1 MIIIKA
7 VKLIYGLIDTIQEI
21 RNTTLEDTLNK
32 EVPEL
37 VEKLG
42 IELDLPIKRRK

>member
-7 VKLIYGLIDTIQEI
+7 VKLIDGLRNTIQEI
-21 RNTTLEDTLNK
+21 RKTIIEDTLNK

-37 VEKLG
+37 AEKPKEEN
-42 IELDLPIKRRK
+42 ELK